1 MKRFWFNSLAALTA
15 LLLAVALY
23 RAKSEADAV
32 RARVVALE
40 AQIAHTRAETKVLA
54 AEGAVL
60 DSPARVERLARRHL
74 NMAPPEEK
82 E

>member
-1 MKRFWFNSLAALTA
+1 MKRFWFNSAAVVLA

-32 RARVVALE
+32 RARVDMLE
-40 AQIAHTRAETKVLA
+40 AKIAHTRVETKVLA

-60 DSPARVERLARRHL
+60 DSPARIERLAKRHL
-74 NMAPPEEK
+74 NMVPPEDK